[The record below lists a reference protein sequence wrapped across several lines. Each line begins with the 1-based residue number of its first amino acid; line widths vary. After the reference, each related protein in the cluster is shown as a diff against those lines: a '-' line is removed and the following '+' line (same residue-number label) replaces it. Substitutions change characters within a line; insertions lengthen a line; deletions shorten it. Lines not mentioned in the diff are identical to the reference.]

1 MKIADLDDIP
11 DLVEVVD
18 KFYNKTHNYIPA
30 GTTIEET
37 VEYCINEGVAMLR
50 RKDGVITGVFL
61 GFFMFN
67 EFSQK
72 REMHELMWWSVD
84 GSGYYLLRG
93 ACSQARIKGAKTIYI
108 SLVNTAPAAA
118 HKIVRKL
125 GFDCIETVHRK
136 EY

>member
-1 MKIADLDDIP
+1 MRQAHLDDVP

-18 KFYNKTHNYIPA
+18 KFYTKTHNYIPA

-37 VEYCINEGVAMLR
+37 VEYCINNGVALLHR
-50 RKDGVITGVFL
+50 TDGVITGVFL

-72 REMHELMWWSVD
+72 REMHELMWWATD
-84 GSGYYLLRG
+84 RRGYHLLRG
-93 ACSQARIKGAKTIYI
+93 ACSKARTQGAHTIYL
-108 SLVNTAPAAA
+108 SLINTAPKAAY
-118 HKIVRKL
+118 KIVSKL
-125 GFDCIETVHRK
+125 GFECIETVHRK